1 MDRIDRDILRLLRKD
16 SDMPFL
22 KIAETI
28 GVSSVTVHKRYE
40 EMKKKRVFFGS
51 TTILDLLKIGFQ
63 GKAFIFIILRKDSNI
78 KKEVETLSQ
87 MQNLFLIVEIVGAV
101 DLLAMVVFKD
111 IAEIVKIVYDIRKK
125 CCVDKIEVALSNES
139 FYPYRKEYTEINLF
153 ERENAE
159 IL

>member
-1 MDRIDRDILRLLRKD
+1 
-16 SDMPFL
+16 
-22 KIAETI
+22 
-28 GVSSVTVHKRYE
+28 
-40 EMKKKRVFFGS
+40 
-51 TTILDLLKIGFQ
+51 
-63 GKAFIFIILRKDSNI
+63 
-78 KKEVETLSQ
+78 